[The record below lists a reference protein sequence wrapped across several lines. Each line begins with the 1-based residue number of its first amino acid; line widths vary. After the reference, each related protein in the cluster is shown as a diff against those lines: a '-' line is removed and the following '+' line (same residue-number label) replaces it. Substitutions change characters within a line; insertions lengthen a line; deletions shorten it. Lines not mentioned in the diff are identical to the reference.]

1 MNMFV
6 CSPRTLEAADGTA
19 SQPAEQS
26 GSADSDMGGAV
37 RMVKKKFPVRI
48 LERHPYTPQTFI
60 PLGLAPDDHSTTYLV
75 VVAPTLPA
83 SSKENGA
90 KDRQP
95 PYPVQAPQRRR
106 SIKDIFLR
114 MRPSPFTN
122 THDTPPSSHAT
133 GGKSGPAP
141 KGPGYPDLSQVRAFI
156 ANGTQAVTYG
166 PGTWHAPM
174 VVLGAKSI
182 DFVVVQ
188 YANGVGLE
196 DCQEVEFK
204 PEGGAEG
211 INVVIDDGAFDQNM
225 FHRAKL

>member
-1 MNMFV
+1 MPPQIPSPNRRIPVEHLTPAAFASFGTVVQNPSHAPSTAGFQSLQAVQANQGSALKYLDVTHLDNHYNLAPSRKPAKAVMNMFV

-37 RMVKKKFPVRI
+37 RM
-48 LERHPYTPQTFI
+48 
-60 PLGLAPDDHSTTYLV
+60 
-75 VVAPTLPA
+75 
-83 SSKENGA
+83 
-90 KDRQP
+90 
-95 PYPVQAPQRRR
+95 
-106 SIKDIFLR
+106 
-114 MRPSPFTN
+114 
-122 THDTPPSSHAT
+122 
-133 GGKSGPAP
+133 
-141 KGPGYPDLSQVRAFI
+141 VRAFI